1 MEKICVYGS
10 ISIDMSVQVERFP
23 SPGEALSGHDF
34 AYRPGGKGANQAVA
48 AARLGAN
55 VQLISTIGYDSM
67 GINMLEKIRRCGVG
81 TRYVGR
87 FPARTNV
94 TLVFEDVRNDTFEPS
109 MIMFSE
115 SKKYLN
121 LEHLE
126 RCYLAIDTTGILM
139 TQLSPSLDGVTAA
152 AQRMKAKN
160 GMVILDPAPPKD
172 IPDDLISCVDILT
185 PNQKELA
192 IMSGMDNANENN
204 QTRMAAAK
212 IFMDRGVKHVVIK
225 AGPEGAYIVNADGV
239 KHVPTFDVNALN
251 TWGVGSIF
259 NSGLAVGLARD
270 MSMEEAVRFANAA
283 CSLTILR
290 GGSQDAVPE
299 YYECMDLLHGRYQI
313 PDMHRTKAK
322 PCKETKK
329 GSSEKKE
336 K

>member
-10 ISIDMSVQVERFP
+10 ISIDMSMQVERFP
-23 SPGEALSGHDF
+23 KPGEALAGHDF
-34 AYRPGGKGANQAVA
+34 EYRPGGKGANQAVA

-55 VQLISTIGYDSM
+55 VQLISTIGFDSM
-67 GINMLEKIRRCGVG
+67 GANMLEKIRRCGVG

-87 FPARTNV
+87 FSARTNV
-94 TLVFEDVRNDTFEPS
+94 TLIFEDMRDDAFEPS

-126 RCYLAIDTTGILM
+126 RCYTAIDTSGILM
-139 TQLSPSLDGVTAA
+139 LQLSPSLDGVVAA

-160 GMVILDPAPPKD
+160 GLVILDPAPPKD
-172 IPDDLISCVDILT
+172 IPDELMACVDILT
-185 PNQKELA
+185 PNERELA
-192 IMSGMDNANENN
+192 ELSGMANANENN

-212 IFMDRGVKHVVIK
+212 LFLDRGVKHVVIK
-225 AGPEGAYIVNADGV
+225 AGAKGAYVVNEDGV
-239 KHVPTFDVNALN
+239 KHVPTFDVHGFN

-259 NSGLAVGLARD
+259 NGGLAVGVARD
-270 MSMEEAVRFANAA
+270 MSMLEAVRFANAA

-313 PDMHRTKAK
+313 PDMRRRKTKTI
-322 PCKETKK
+322 KESKK
-329 GSSEKKE
+329 SAE
-336 K
+336 